1 MSEKFVVRVV
11 VGGVGYD
18 GPDMWFVKVICDQ
31 EQLDNGDH
39 YEAAKN
45 WVGENILNADD
56 INWACDDKDPAK
68 AILSCFNWDTAKFV
82 KI

>member
-11 VGGVGYD
+11 VGGVGYE
-18 GPDMWFVKVICDQ
+18 GPDMWFVKVICNQ
-31 EQLDNGDH
+31 EQLDEGLH

-68 AILSCFNWDTAKFV
+68 AILDCFNWDTARIV